1 MKPKIQPYLHL
12 VKPFQVG
19 IEELFHEGII
29 VAASGK
35 ETKEEEDL
43 TV

>member
-1 MKPKIQPYLHL
+1 
-12 VKPFQVG
+12 
-19 IEELFHEGII
+19 

-43 TV
+43 TVQGSDRNRLKRVAFFFPLKRAF